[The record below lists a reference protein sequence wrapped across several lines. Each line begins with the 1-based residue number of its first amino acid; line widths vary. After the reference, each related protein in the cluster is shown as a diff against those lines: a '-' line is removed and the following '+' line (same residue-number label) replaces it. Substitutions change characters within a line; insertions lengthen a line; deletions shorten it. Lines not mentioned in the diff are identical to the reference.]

1 MVECSF
7 PSGYIKNKQPDS
19 MPCSCSWSLAAVIL
33 LRSRFICIATRCAAR
48 SPIRDAW
55 RPDGPPCVVL
65 VFCPLARRQRTI
77 CKAENHGSL
86 NETGEEPLG
95 TSKEF
100 WCFLRTSKT
109 CNFRRFSMTAKDLLT
124 RSFSS
129 AFLFILVVLLLLL
142 FSFFFRRRKH
152 SSSSSFCRSK
162 SSLVLDQENSP
173 LIDDHQGPWC
183 NYF

>member
-1 MVECSF
+1 
-7 PSGYIKNKQPDS
+7 

-142 FSFFFRRRKH
+142 FSFFFWKKKKKTFFFFFFFLQKQIFSCSGSRK
-152 SSSSSFCRSK
+152 
-162 SSLVLDQENSP
+162 LSP
-173 LIDDHQGPWC
+173 HWWPSRPVVQLFL
-183 NYF
+183 N

>member
-1 MVECSF
+1 
-7 PSGYIKNKQPDS
+7 

-142 FSFFFRRRKH
+142 FSFFFWKKKKKTFFFFFFLQKQIFSCSGSRK
-152 SSSSSFCRSK
+152 
-162 SSLVLDQENSP
+162 LSP
-173 LIDDHQGPWC
+173 HWWPSRPVVQLFL
-183 NYF
+183 N

>member
-1 MVECSF
+1 
-7 PSGYIKNKQPDS
+7 

-142 FSFFFRRRKH
+142 FSFFFWKKKKKKTFFFFFFLQKQIFSCSGSRK
-152 SSSSSFCRSK
+152 
-162 SSLVLDQENSP
+162 LSP
-173 LIDDHQGPWC
+173 HWWPSRPVVQLFL
-183 NYF
+183 N